1 MGGWAVLQFL
11 LGRFTLDLLTAV
23 LKDLIVLRF
32 STLSLI
38 QTLQGNHGSISLV
51 TACQDSRD
59 YNFQVNYLRVCLGNL
74 DIEQRQDVCSS

>member
-32 STLSLI
+32 TSLSLI
-38 QTLQGNHGSISLV
+38 QTLQGNHGSFSLV

-59 YNFQVNYLRVCLGNL
+59 YNFQVNYLRVFLGNL